1 MKLVQVINGEI
12 TQHSLP
18 KTGTLKNGSIVSG
31 YHLLDIDILKQEGW
45 LPLEDSPP
53 EHDEKTQYLVN
64 DGYEILEDKVIK
76 KYRIEEI
83 PEREEPRDLE
93 AEVEELRQIIEA
105 TQARV
110 EFDTVVYD
118 NAEFYSDDVSYVA
131 TIPENGLYYV
141 QGTVAVMPM
150 ASGTVSIGAVN
161 IESDT
166 YVGGEVFNVEA
177 QNVYTFKI
185 STTAYFEKGDR
196 IVIGVNNGTNGDLY
210 TVSVEQ
216 ASPILTLT
224 RVGSL

>member
-1 MKLVQVINGEI
+1 MLENFSDIAQHI
-12 TQHSLP
+12 TYNHDHAVNF
-18 KTGTLKNGSIVSG
+18 GTIGLGLMLAFYAADRAYAAKKKAVRLWCS
-31 YHLLDIDILKQEGW
+31 
-45 LPLEDSPP
+45 
-53 EHDEKTQYLVN
+53 TQ
-64 DGYEILEDKVIK
+64 
-76 KYRIEEI
+76 
-83 PEREEPRDLE
+83 
-93 AEVEELRQIIEA
+93 QIIEA

-166 YVGGEVFNVEA
+166 FVGGEMINVEA

-196 IVIGVNNGTNGDLY
+196 IVIGVNNETNGDLY
-210 TVSVEQ
+210 TVSLEQ
-216 ASPILTLT
+216 VSPILTLT